1 MSETPKGLATVALLK
16 TRLDEGHDHLGLFE
30 PLILDALLN
39 LTAHDFLAADIK
51 AVVNDRAGV
60 LLPTDTIQT
69 LLGRCSRRGL
79 LQRAGG
85 RFFRTSQAIQD
96 PGINAARDAI
106 RIQQA
111 ALGHAFAEYAATGSL
126 HLQSPEAALE
136 ALATFVSDNK
146 VHLILSESVPDS
158 PLERSSLGRKLTRL
172 VARFITERCLNSP
185 ELRPAL
191 EALTE
196 GIVLRDT
203 LLLTDIPKAGERFQ
217 NLLVVFD
224 TPILFS
230 AIDLHGVANGTAAK
244 EGLALLREAGA
255 RTVAFDRTVDEMR
268 GILAVFEDRLKTTA
282 GRLSLRPTSLAHHV
296 LTTRLSP
303 ADIRVISAT
312 LENRLAK
319 VGISIRQV
327 PPHDPRSTLNED
339 TLAKCLADVNRPDT
353 ETPRV
358 RHDVDS
364 IAGVLT
370 LRAGRIAT
378 AIERSPA
385 VFCTS
390 SGRVVRNV
398 QQWYFTEGEQGVPP
412 IVHQVALTS
421 IAWLKKPAAA
431 PGLKMHE
438 LAALCVA
445 AMRPT
450 RTTWAKCVDTL
461 RRLRNEGS
469 ITDDETAAIVASE
482 LIEPLLARLDDDFEP
497 DSDSIGE
504 AIERVRETYRREV
517 SAAAE
522 EAVRKAQAEA
532 SLAQRAATEAIARS
546 DQIRSTIEVRIVRSS
561 SRAAKAL
568 FVVVLLVTALAA
580 VLSLPDVFEGVGG
593 IWKWIARAILAIA
606 AVLGVYSAV
615 RGTSLNDLHTGTEE
629 FMARR
634 LRNRWLPEPEVPQA
648 LDHTVSDGASPDTP
662 AVDAPSPDER
672 AV

>member
-1 MSETPKGLATVALLK
+1 MTDTPKGLATVALLK
-16 TRLDEGHDHLGLFE
+16 TRLDEGHDFLGLFE
-30 PLILDALLN
+30 PFVLDALLSV
-39 LTAHDFLAADIK
+39 TAQDFVAADIK
-51 AVVNDRAGV
+51 AVVNERAGISV
-60 LLPTDTIQT
+60 PTHTIQT
-69 LLGRCSRRGL
+69 LLGRCSKRGL

-85 RFFRTSQAIQD
+85 RFFRTSEPIRD
-96 PGINAARDAI
+96 PGIEASRETI

-111 ALGHAFAEYAATGSL
+111 ALGHAFAVYAAKGSVQL
-126 HLQSPEAALE
+126 EPAEAALE

-146 VHLILSESVPDS
+146 VHLILNEPVPDS
-158 PLERSSLGRKLTRL
+158 PLERSSFGRKMTRL
-172 VARFITERCLNSP
+172 IARFITERCMNSP
-185 ELRPAL
+185 EFRPAL

-196 GIVLRDT
+196 GIVLQDT
-203 LLLTDIPKAGERFQ
+203 LLLSDFPKAGERFQ

-230 AIDLHGVANGTAAK
+230 AIDLQGVANGTAAK

-255 RTVAFDRTVDEMR
+255 RTVAFNRTVDEMR
-268 GILAVFEDRLKTTA
+268 SILAAYEEHLKTTA
-282 GRLSLRPTSLAHHV
+282 GRLSLRPTPLAHHV

-319 VGISIRQV
+319 VGVSIREV
-327 PPHDPRSTLNED
+327 PHHDARYTLNEV
-339 TLAKCLADVNRPDT
+339 TLAECLSDINRPDT

-370 LRAGRIAT
+370 LRSGRIAT

-398 QQWYFTEGEQGVPP
+398 QQWYFAEGEQGVPP
-412 IVHQVALTS
+412 IVHQAALTS

-431 PGLKMHE
+431 PSLKMHE

-450 RTTWAKCVDTL
+450 RATWVKCVDTL
-461 RRLRNEGS
+461 RRLRSEGS

-482 LIEPLLARLDDDFEP
+482 LTEPLLARLDDDFEP
-497 DSDSIGE
+497 DSDSIAE

-517 SAAAE
+517 SVAAE
-522 EAVRKAQAEA
+522 DAVRRAQTEA
-532 SLAQRAATEAIARS
+532 ALAQRAATEAVERGN
-546 DQIRSTIEVRIVRSS
+546 QIRSTIEARIIRSARRS
-561 SRAAKAL
+561 AKTL
-568 FVVVLLVTALAA
+568 FVLVLLVTVLAA
-580 VLSLPDVFEGVGG
+580 VLSLPGVFEGVGG
-593 IWKWIARAILAIA
+593 IWKWIARAILAVA

-615 RGTSLNDLHTGTEE
+615 RGTSLNDLRTGTEGLV
-629 FMARR
+629 ARR
-634 LRNRWLPEPEVPQA
+634 LRSRWLPERE
-648 LDHTVSDGASPDTP
+648 PD
-662 AVDAPSPDER
+662 
-672 AV
+672 